1 VLQLLMSVQLPVAA
15 RYGFTARIAPSRS
28 LIVGDTTVVGHRNSA
43 SMGMGYEDKF
53 PVPMLDMVFGDAIS
67 RNADELA
74 GELVAR
80 IVAALRS

>member
-1 VLQLLMSVQLPVAA
+1 M
-15 RYGFTARIAPSRS
+15 
-28 LIVGDTTVVGHRNSA
+28 VGDATVVGHRNSA

-53 PVPMLDMVFGDAIS
+53 PVPMPDTVFGDAIRS
-67 RNADELA
+67 NADELA